1 MRYSVNVKNI
11 TVSLSEEVYR
21 RARIKAAQSD
31 TSVSAL
37 VRDFLSQLGEEETD
51 FERRKRLQSEVLS
64 SIQSFRAADRV
75 ARDEAHNRGAVR

>member
-1 MRYSVNVKNI
+1 VKNI